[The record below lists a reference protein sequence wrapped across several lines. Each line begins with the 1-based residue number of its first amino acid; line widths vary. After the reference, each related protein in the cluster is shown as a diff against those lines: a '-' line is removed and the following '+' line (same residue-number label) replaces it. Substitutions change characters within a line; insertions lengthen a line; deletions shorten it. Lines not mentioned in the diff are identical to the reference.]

1 MNHKT
6 RIVWILL
13 AALALMVSS
22 FGAAAGAKPT
32 VASSGNV
39 FTVYPTGG
47 DDTENIR
54 QAFELAKTA
63 GPGSTVLLAPGNFK
77 TRLMEIWDF
86 DGYFKGSGEGVTVI
100 DTFPDQECQSL
111 VNANRWPGLFMFFRG
126 YPRVSD
132 LKIHITPA
140 NPCLE
145 YNFPPGGPDFNI
157 TWIIGIE
164 IVASPFNPLTD
175 CMVLQ
180 KEPVRGLVERVT
192 IEAEPWDV
200 YEQWTLWGGLWF
212 GGLGSTLLTID
223 EECPYRVKF
232 GEGNFTIRNTTVRNT
247 IFGLSPNNLVNS
259 IVQISDSFLEENA
272 SGIPV
277 NDFSGSV
284 LEIRNNVLEAGDTG
298 IVIAIGAA
306 NSVPYIAAPSAFN
319 IHHNEFNTF
328 SDSIQLFD
336 YENTEVYYPP
346 QGSRIKANI
355 HHNHMVIYPEYAN
368 AVWGEFVDGVLVHQN
383 TVEGNSLFAFAFG
396 AWGPSRYGQIMG
408 NDLHNYTSNFDPPS
422 KIYLGPGTEHYR
434 VVVDEAD
441 SVWDE
446 GTNNTVN
453 EMIKRMKPGMGPMLL
468 EILKEKLGSL
478 PSAFPSSAPI
488 QGMSLYAQRN
498 YLYLPVVQS
507 K

>member
-6 RIVWILL
+6 RIVFVVL
-13 AALALMVSS
+13 AALALIISS

-32 VASSGNV
+32 IASSGNV
-39 FTVYPTGG
+39 FTVYPTGM
-47 DDTENIR
+47 DDTENIME
-54 QAFELAKTA
+54 AFELAKSA

-77 TRLMEIWDF
+77 THLMEIWDF

-100 DTFPDQECQSL
+100 DTFPDQECQGL
-111 VNANRWPGLFMFFRG
+111 VDANRWPGLFMFFRG

-145 YNFPPGGPDFNI
+145 YNFPLGGPDFNI

-175 CMVLQ
+175 CMILQ
-180 KEPVRGLVERVT
+180 KESVRGLVERVT

-212 GGLGSTLLTID
+212 GGLGSTLPTID
-223 EECPYRVKF
+223 EECPNRQKF
-232 GEGNFTIRNTTVRNT
+232 GTGDFMIRNTTIRNT
-247 IFGLSPNNLVNS
+247 IFGLSPNNLADSNL
-259 IVQISDSFLEENA
+259 QISDCFLDGNA

-277 NDFSGSV
+277 NDLSGSE
-284 LEIRNNVLEAGDTG
+284 LEISNNVLEAGGAG

-306 NSVPYIAAPSAFN
+306 NSIPYIAAPSAFN

-328 SDSIQLFD
+328 GDSIELFD
-336 YENTEVYYPP
+336 YDKIEIFYPP
-346 QGSRIKANI
+346 QGSHIKANI
-355 HHNHMVIYPEYAN
+355 HHNHMVIYPDYAN
-368 AVWGEFVDGVLVHQN
+368 AVWGELVDDVIVHQN
-383 TVEGNSLFAFAFG
+383 TVEGNSQFGLAFG
-396 AWGPSRYGQIMG
+396 WWGPSLNGRIMG
-408 NDLHNYTSNFDPPS
+408 NDLHNYTSIIDPFK
-422 KIYLGPGTEHYR
+422 KIGLNVGTENYK
-434 VVVDEAD
+434 VTVDEED
-441 SVWDE
+441 SVLDL

-453 EMIKRMKPGMGPMLL
+453 EKVKRGQFGYDAAFVEMMNQKMAMGKEFMPWSPRYQVLPLL
-468 EILKEKLGSL
+468 
-478 PSAFPSSAPI
+478 APV
-488 QGMSLYAQRN
+488 N
-498 YLYLPVVQS
+498 YLYMPVVQA